1 MIVTDELGTPAL
13 NTVHCCDALRLLGN
27 IPSSSV
33 DAIISDPPYNMTELA
48 FEQAIDWQA
57 FWVQVRRVL
66 KCKNSPV
73 ILFSQQPFTT
83 DLIMSNRK
91 GWRYE
96 IIWEKTMPVGF
107 LDANRRPLR
116 AHENI
121 QIFGDGL
128 PDYFPQM
135 ETSDILRAGSLR
147 SGAADH
153 YNKHQRQGKYEDDGS
168 RYPRSVWKFAQRDT
182 SFKNTTSLHPT
193 QKPVGLME
201 RLILTYTQPGW
212 LILDPF
218 AGSGTTGA
226 AAQNTGRNW
235 IMGELDAD
243 TADGARKRLAMPYT
257 APMFAQKPA

>member
-1 MIVTDELGTPAL
+1 MIITSELGTPQL
-13 NTVHCCDALRLLGN
+13 NTIHTCDALKLLSN
-27 IPSSSV
+27 LEAQSV
-33 DAIISDPPYNMTELA
+33 DAIITDPPYNMTELA
-48 FEQAIDWQA
+48 FEQAIDWEA
-57 FWVQVRRVL
+57 FWVQARRVL
-66 KCKNSPV
+66 RCKNSPV

-96 IIWEKTMPVGF
+96 IIWEKTLPVGF

-128 PDYFPQM
+128 PDYFPEM
-135 ETSDILRAGSLR
+135 EYSSIKRAATIGSVLPP
-147 SGAADH
+147 ADH
-153 YNKHQRQGKYEDDGS
+153 YNAHSKVDWVDDGT

-182 SFKNTTSLHPT
+182 AFSNTNTLHPT
-193 QKPVGLME
+193 QKPIGLME

-212 LILDPF
+212 LIVDPF

-226 AAQNTGRNW
+226 AAQKTGRNW
-235 IMGELDAD
+235 IMGELDAE
-243 TADGARKRLAMPYT
+243 TADAARVRLAQPYT
-257 APMFAQKPA
+257 LPMFATA